1 MRASEIARL
10 NRRRHLVR
18 ACCAR
23 GGACGCRGIALC
35 RAPRLLVISQ
45 EMGADFAM
53 GLGLL
58 GSFRQVSFAVDF
70 GDLGK
75 RRRVVAFWAG
85 SACEIAQKLQ
95 VRFACVEGVV
105 S

>member
-10 NRRRHLVR
+10 KRRRHLVH
-18 ACCAR
+18 ACCLA
-23 GGACGCRGIALC
+23 AAL
-35 RAPRLLVISQ
+35 AAAVALPSVASPRLLVVSQ

-95 VRFACVEGVV
+95 AGG
-105 S
+105 